1 MNNKCL
7 ICKATIDAQ
16 WSELQNKIREIT
28 DLKNPLNLG
37 FIERC
42 IYCYK
47 ELLELTE
54 KREHEWYQEVMKVI
68 EKRFGW

>member
-7 ICKATIDAQ
+7 ICKATIDHQ
-16 WSELQNKIREIT
+16 WSSLQNHIRET
-28 DLKNPLNLG
+28 GDLNNPLTLG
-37 FIERC
+37 FVERC

-47 ELLELTE
+47 QLVELTE
-54 KREHEWYQEVMKVI
+54 KREMEWYQEVMRAI